1 MPEIIWT
8 TLKQL
13 LQHKSHKPWPG
24 DRKKVICCI
33 IGVDQQLH
41 QPFHTFCE
49 CRAGITILGGNLVLA
64 VPLYTIHLAAYQ
76 DKSRKYPAA
85 TVHILKQEKNLWRT
99 WGVVWILIKQCW
111 TLSQLQVESGNAVSI
126 HCYLVFQWSC
136 EQLELNF
143 LSMAGRK
150 EVLMP
155 RDGTGNDRISPMT
168 LYGVF
173 LKNKVN
179 KTWDAE
185 PQILTSCL
193 WLWGEVEWVG
203 WVGGEWEKGMVR
215 DLKRESEWERRKQGE
230 GGCFDA
236 SAIHRH
242 QWDAGACG
250 GRALL
255 LSVMIVGE
263 AKRRRAATNRS
274 NVQNVW
280 KHCNLK
286 IMWQQCTAPLFLCI
300 MV

>member
-1 MPEIIWT
+1 M
-8 TLKQL
+8 
-13 LQHKSHKPWPG
+13 
-24 DRKKVICCI
+24 
-33 IGVDQQLH
+33 
-41 QPFHTFCE
+41 
-49 CRAGITILGGNLVLA
+49 
-64 VPLYTIHLAAYQ
+64 
-76 DKSRKYPAA
+76 
-85 TVHILKQEKNLWRT
+85 
-99 WGVVWILIKQCW
+99 
-111 TLSQLQVESGNAVSI
+111 ESGNAVSI

-136 EQLELNF
+136 EQLELVRNF

-250 GRALL
+250 GWALL